1 MSAVFGLFRHDS
13 AAADIGHLRLM
24 AEPVLAR
31 GPDGLGLHAEGPV
44 GLGVVR
50 LQTCPEPEP
59 IAVDASQALVV
70 VAAARLDNREEL
82 VSALALGRQ
91 TPDTEIIRQA
101 HRKWGRD
108 AAGHLLGA
116 FGYAVWDRAQQTLT
130 LARDH
135 IGVCPFYL
143 AQTRAFTAFASDPR
157 SLLALPE
164 VAGDLDEAGVF
175 AFFYPELLF
184 QDKQTTCYA
193 AIKRLPPAHTLEL
206 TPDGEAGRWVYW
218 ALDPERE
225 LRLAGDEEYTEAF
238 RERFTTAVKR
248 QLRSAG
254 EVGAKLSGG
263 MDSSSITCVAAKLL
277 AAEGRPPLHTFSAVF
292 PDSPTADESVY
303 SQAVAEHSRVIA
315 HQIRPGE
322 QSPLADLPQ
331 VLRAVTQPVYAPNF
345 FIASGATRAAHGL
358 GLRIMLDGTDG
369 DSTVGHGVDLLH
381 ECAGRHDWAR
391 FSREADAITRRFDSR
406 QYATRDGIVN
416 AHALPELQRL
426 AGQGRWLPALW
437 GVQVLG
443 RTLGLSRKHLLG
455 AALAGRR
462 NQGPAIPDLSHLD
475 PDFVACAQ
483 GVERMEA
490 YARHRSRH
498 RSGRRAI
505 QWEDLTSG
513 AIPVAMETFDR
524 IGAMHGVEYRYPFC
538 DRELIEFCLAM
549 PCELQLRNGWSRWI
563 MRNAMESCLPDQVR
577 WRGGKADLTPISD
590 RGLRIFEGER
600 LERLGHNAP
609 PTVLRFIRRE
619 SLAQAHEQYLG
630 AGSGFGRD
638 LLWRAAVLET
648 WSGCLTC

>member
-1 MSAVFGLFRHDS
+1 LSAIFGLFRHDS
-13 AAADIGHLRLM
+13 APVDIDHLRLM

-31 GPDGLGLHAEGPV
+31 GPDGLGLHVEGPV
-44 GLGVVR
+44 GLGVTR
-50 LQTCPEPEP
+50 LQTCPEREP
-59 IAVDASQALVV
+59 VAVDGSGALVV
-70 VAAARLDNREEL
+70 VAAARLDNREDL

-91 TPDTEIIRQA
+91 APDTEIITHA

-108 AAGHLLGA
+108 AAAHLLGA
-116 FGYAVWDRAQQTLT
+116 FGYAVWDRTEQALT
-130 LARDH
+130 LVRDH

-143 AQTRAFTAFASDPR
+143 AQTRAFTAFANDPR

-164 VAGDLDEAGVF
+164 VAKDLDDAGVF
-175 AFFYPELLF
+175 AFFFPELLF
-184 QDKQTTCYA
+184 QDKQTTCFA

-206 TPDGEAGRWVYW
+206 TPDGETGRRIYW

-238 RERFTTAVKR
+238 LERFTLAVKR
-248 QLRSAG
+248 TLRSAG
-254 EVGAKLSGG
+254 EVGSKLSGG
-263 MDSSSITCVAAKLL
+263 MDSSSITGVAAKLL

-303 SQAVAEHSRVIA
+303 SQAVARHSGVIA

-322 QSPLADLPQ
+322 QSPLADLPL
-331 VLRAVTQPVYAPNF
+331 VLQAITQPVYAPNL
-345 FIASGATRAAHGL
+345 FIASGATRAAQGK

-381 ECAGRHDWAR
+381 ECAGRHDWAH
-391 FSREADAITRRFDSR
+391 FSREAEAITTRFDSR

-426 AGQGRWLPALW
+426 AHQGRWLATLR
-437 GVQVLG
+437 GVHVLG
-443 RTLGLSRKHLLG
+443 RTLGLSRRKLLS

-462 NQGPAIPDLSHLD
+462 SPGPVIPDLSHLD
-475 PDFVACAQ
+475 PDFVARAQ
-483 GVERMEA
+483 GVARLEEF
-490 YARHRSRH
+490 ARHRSRH
-498 RSGRRAI
+498 RSGRRVI

-538 DRELIEFCLAM
+538 DRELMEFCLAM

-563 MRNAMESCLPDQVR
+563 MRNAMASCLPDQVR

-590 RGLRIFEGER
+590 RGLRVFEI
-600 LERLGHNAP
+600 ERLGHLAHAAP
-609 PTVLRFIRRE
+609 QSVLRFIRGDA
-619 SLAQAHEQYLG
+619 LAQAHEQYIG
-630 AGSGFGRD
+630 KGSGLGRD
-638 LLWRAAVLET
+638 LLWRAAVLEI
-648 WSGCLTC
+648 WSDNLMR